1 MEGPRRGAGLISAGL
16 SPDDREQGAAA
27 PPADLPRERC
37 PECGTREHLDQ
48 WQDAAASGWQCLRP
62 DCQSYGVYGEYE

>member
-1 MEGPRRGAGLISAGL
+1 MT
-16 SPDDREQGAAA
+16 A
-27 PPADLPRERC
+27 PPADRPRERC